1 MHTGHD
7 DATLAMLQDQL
18 DMVKIGKD
26 PSKVPSW
33 LRANKPMIPDFVAR
47 DPKVLGLILIENRIL
62 YLPTVQPSVFT
73 SRISE
78 AASVGD
84 NGRRVY
90 QSRCSHG

>member
-1 MHTGHD
+1 
-7 DATLAMLQDQL
+7 
-18 DMVKIGKD
+18 MVKIGKD
-26 PSKVPSW
+26 PSKVPTW

-47 DPKVLGLILIENRIL
+47 DPKVRVSTEQV
-62 YLPTVQPSVFT
+62 YLPIVQPSVCT
-73 SRISE
+73 SRISD